1 VTTCDYIKGVKKE
14 KTITYELSKELT
26 EPAVLREVAIMP
38 GIGEVI
44 SIRSAK
50 AHLSGLLELVAAGRE
65 FVITS
70 DGQPKARVV
79 PMDAPAR
86 RKVFPGAAAHLRTMP
101 MRTGPTGEELI
112 RADRDGRGW

>member
-1 VTTCDYIKGVKKE
+1 MKSE
-14 KTITYELSKELT
+14 KTMTYESSPEVA
-26 EPAVLREVAIMP
+26 EPTVLREVAVMP

-50 AHLSGLLELVAAGRE
+50 AHLSGLLDLVARGRE

-70 DGQPKARVV
+70 DGLPKARVV

-86 RKVFPGAAAHLRTMP
+86 RKAFPGAAAHLRTMP
-101 MRTGPTGEELI
+101 MRAGPTGEELV